1 MRHDYWRKRHHN
13 RSPKLQ
19 RSILPSLKWA
29 IIWITIQ
36 SFSVWFTSY
45 FLIVITNELLY
56 LILAGLGITI
66 IAKLMRT
73 ITRHETFRVNK
84 NFVFW
89 FCITTFSFW
98 LVRLILQL
106 VQIQGGVMYYILMGC
121 GIFAIGQIVQKIRY
135 ILPRGINNINKTRD
149 LEKTKK
155 TRKTTQPNAYVN
167 ATNKTILDMVNHE
180 RRKRRLTPV
189 IYDHTLELHAI
200 RWSNHMAHRK
210 RLSHSGSILENVCMV
225 SANGSPNTIAKE
237 MFYCWKKSPPHWAWM
252 MNPRITK
259 AGFGYSVRDKYAYG
273 AYAFDPPQ

>member
-1 MRHDYWRKRHHN
+1 MRHNFWRNRHRN
-13 RSPKLQ
+13 RSPKSQ

-36 SFSVWFTSY
+36 SFSVWLMSY
-45 FLIVITNELLY
+45 FLIVITNGLLY

-66 IAKLMRT
+66 IAIIMRT

-98 LVRLILQL
+98 IMRLILQL

-135 ILPRGINNINKTRD
+135 FLPRGTNNRNKTRD
-149 LEKTKK
+149 PEKTKP
-155 TRKTTQPNAYVN
+155 TTQPNVHAN
-167 ATNKTILDMVNHE
+167 AANKIILDMVNRE
-180 RRKRRLTPV
+180 RRKRHLIPV
-189 IYDHTLELHAI
+189 IYDRALELHAI
-200 RWSNHMAHRK
+200 RWSNYMAHQK

-225 SANGSPNTIAKE
+225 SANGSSNTITKE
-237 MFYCWKKSPPHWAWM
+237 MFYCWKKSPPHWNWM
-252 MNPRITK
+252 MNPQITK
-259 AGFGYSVRDKYAYG
+259 AGFGYKVRDKYAYG
-273 AYAFDPPQ
+273 AYAFNNPQ